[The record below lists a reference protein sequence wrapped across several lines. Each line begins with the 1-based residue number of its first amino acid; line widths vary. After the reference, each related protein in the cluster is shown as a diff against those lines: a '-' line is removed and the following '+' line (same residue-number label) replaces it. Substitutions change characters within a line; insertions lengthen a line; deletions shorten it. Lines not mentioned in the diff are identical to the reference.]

1 MLQFQT
7 DRLSLGAGNARRVEL
22 AVLLAWMMTI
32 GAAAAAESPLIAA
45 AGAPNGA
52 ASQRSADAQGA
63 PGDAL
68 QEIVVTAT
76 RREQTIQK
84 TALAIQA
91 ISAEQAS
98 AAGLAQVTDLSK
110 LVLGLQVGMNGGSS
124 QIFIR
129 GVGDFSANALSNPG
143 VAFNV
148 DGVYVGRP
156 EAVNSNFYD
165 IDRVEVLKGPQGTL
179 YGRNSSGGAIN
190 LITNSPTLDDVK
202 GTLNVESGNYDLF
215 RVDGAIN
222 VPLSDTLA
230 IRAAFNKVSRD
241 GYLSDGTD
249 DDQEEAMRIK
259 TLWHPNEDVSLI
271 VSVDGAKVGGKGAG
285 YVYLPGAPGAG
296 PWEAESSARSNAYYA
311 TFPGSTGVNPIGTD
325 SRQDN
330 KFLNA
335 SAQLDW
341 NLGFATLT
349 VIPAYRHADTYDLSY
364 DAQLQQI
371 SDKSDQETL
380 EARLTHTGDVVKWV
394 AGAYYFHEANPGTV
408 HIDVGPDV
416 LFTRI
421 LYNPSGTSEAA
432 FGEATVSVTDRFR
445 LIGGARVTTE
455 HRLLN
460 GIFYVSPDNGATY
473 IDHENF
479 NGGVTFNS
487 VTWKGG
493 AEYDLAPENMLFFT
507 ASTGFKAGGLT
518 QTTSPDNVYQPEK
531 LLAYELG
538 SRNRFFDNT
547 LQLNLEAFRWTYRD
561 QQQSLLTFDDTG
573 SVNFLTVNAGAA
585 TLYGLNMDMI
595 DKITRHDTL
604 HLAVEYDHSR
614 YTSFILQTPDILFDP
629 ASTACREIGTVPGPV
644 LPLAQ
649 VDCAGF
655 SLPHAPEWTGLVDY
669 SHDFDLPNGGAVEVG
684 ASARLSSWTWLAVNF
699 VPEERAPSFH
709 VLNADLTYMTP
720 NRGWSV
726 TGYVRNIT
734 NATEY
739 TGGFES
745 AQVPQ
750 IFSANINPPRT
761 YGVQLHLHF

>member
-1 MLQFQT
+1 MIL
-7 DRLSLGAGNARRVEL
+7 
-22 AVLLAWMMTI
+22 I
-32 GAAAAAESPLIAA
+32 GAAVAADSSVATEAA
-45 AGAPNGA
+45 DSDAVS
-52 ASQRSADAQGA
+52 SQRSADTQRASGE
-63 PGDAL
+63 GL

-84 TALAIQA
+84 SALAIQA
-91 ISAEQAS
+91 VSGDEAR
-98 AAGLAQVTDLSK
+98 AAGLEQVTDLSK
-110 LVLGLQVGMNGGSS
+110 LVLGMQVGMNGGSS
-124 QIFIR
+124 QIFVR

-165 IDRVEVLKGPQGTL
+165 IARMEVLKGPQGTL

-190 LITNSPTLDDVK
+190 LITNSPSLDEVK
-202 GTLNVESGNYDLF
+202 GTLNIESGNYDLF
-215 RVDGAIN
+215 RIDGAVNI
-222 VPLSDTLA
+222 PLSNTFA

-259 TLWHPNEDVSLI
+259 TLWHPNDDVSL
-271 VSVDGAKVGGKGAG
+271 VVTVDGAKVGGKGAG
-285 YVYLPGAPGAG
+285 YVYLPTAPGAG
-296 PWEAESSARSNAYYA
+296 PWEAEASARSNAYYA
-311 TFPGSTGVNPIGTD
+311 GFPGSTGVNPILGD
-325 SRQDN
+325 SKQDN
-330 KFLNA
+330 KFLDV

-349 VIPAYRHADTYDLSY
+349 VIPAYRHGDTYDLSH
-364 DAQLQQI
+364 DAQLQEI
-371 SDKSDQETL
+371 SDKSDQETF
-380 EARLTHTGDVVKWV
+380 EARLAHTGDVVKWV
-394 AGAYYFHEANPGTV
+394 TGVYYFHEANPGRV
-408 HIDVGPDV
+408 HIDVGPTV
-416 LFTRI
+416 LFTKI

-445 LIGGARVTTE
+445 LTGGGRFTTE

-460 GIFYVSPDNGATY
+460 GVFYISPDNGATY

-479 NGGVTFNS
+479 NGGVTFNAF
-487 VTWKGG
+487 TWKAG

-538 SRNRFFDNT
+538 SRNRFLDDT
-547 LQLNLEAFRWTYRD
+547 LQLNLEAFRWTYKD

-573 SVNFLTVNAGAA
+573 SVNFLTQNAGAA
-585 TLYGLNMDMI
+585 TLYGFNVDLI
-595 DKITRHDTL
+595 DKITRHDTV
-604 HLAVEYDHSR
+604 HLGAEYNHSK
-614 YTSFILQTPDILFDP
+614 YTDFILHIP
-629 ASTACREIGTVPGPV
+629 AVLLNPAATGCTNIGTVPGPF

-649 VDCAGF
+649 VDCSGF
-655 SLPHAPEWTGLVDY
+655 PLPHAPRWTGIIDY
-669 SHDFDLPNGGAVEVG
+669 SHSFDLPNGGAVEVG
-684 ASARLSSWTWLAVNF
+684 GSARLSSWTWLAVDF

-709 VLNADLTYMTP
+709 VLNADLTYTTAKR
-720 NRGWSV
+720 NWSV

-739 TGGFES
+739 TGGFVS